1 MGANKPIIEVLND
14 LIQVNN
20 DRIEGYQKAINNIG
34 ANNVMLK
41 TLFYQIA
48 EESHSCKREL
58 TEKVVS
64 LGGEPAD
71 AKTTVAGRVYRVWMD
86 IKATFTGHD
95 TNSTLNACEFGED
108 AAQKAYKE
116 AIKLSENYP
125 DEIRDLIRS
134 QKNLLRMSH
143 DLIRNMRDQYHE
155 VEETSHANQ

>member
-1 MGANKPIIEVLND
+1 MSENKPIIEVLND
-14 LIQVNN
+14 LIQINN
-20 DRIEGYQKAINNIG
+20 DRIEGYQKAIDNVG
-34 ANNVMLK
+34 PNNVMLK

-58 TEKVVS
+58 SEKIVA
-64 LGGEPAD
+64 LGAEPAD
-71 AKTTVAGRVYRVWMD
+71 AKTTVAGKVYRVWMD

-95 TNSTLNACEFGED
+95 TKSTLNACEFGED

-116 AIKLSENYP
+116 AIKLSDNYP
-125 DEIRDLIRS
+125 DDVRDMIRS

-155 VEETSHANQ
+155 VEEASHA